1 MNAFLFLIEI
11 NKLNIQLQKLE
22 KNSLC
27 PTEKIIM
34 KIIAGINEVEKKPK
48 KQNPVSV
55 EFIFCVGE
63 KKME

>member
-1 MNAFLFLIEI
+1 
-11 NKLNIQLQKLE
+11 
-22 KNSLC
+22 
-27 PTEKIIM
+27 M

-63 KKME
+63 KKNGMILEREIVGIAVVE

>member
-1 MNAFLFLIEI
+1 
-11 NKLNIQLQKLE
+11 
-22 KNSLC
+22 
-27 PTEKIIM
+27 M